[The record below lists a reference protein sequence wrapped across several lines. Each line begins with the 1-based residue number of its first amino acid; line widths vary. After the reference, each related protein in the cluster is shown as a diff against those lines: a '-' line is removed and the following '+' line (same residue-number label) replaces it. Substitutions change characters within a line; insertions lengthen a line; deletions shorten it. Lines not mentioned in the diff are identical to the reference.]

1 MTAPDLDA
9 LDALLASADA
19 LPWEVQKDGWTIR
32 VEQKD
37 TEQARGWRVAMTHDS
52 GPNRVE
58 REVANAELI
67 VAAVNALPGLIARLR
82 AAEADAERYRAIRND
97 AVNPMVMFACK
108 ADDAR
113 MVGVESMLA
122 GAELD
127 AAIDAARA
135 NVKIGDEI

>member
-37 TEQARGWRVAMTHDS
+37 TEQARGWRVAMTHNS

-67 VAAVNALPGLIARLR
+67 VAAVNALPALIARLR
-82 AAEADAERYRAIRND
+82 AAEADAERYRWLRGKMTHESCGPNVGWTISELI
-97 AVNPMVMFACK
+97 PG
-108 ADDAR
+108 DDP
-113 MVGVESMLA
+113 
-122 GAELD
+122 D
-127 AAIDAARA
+127 AAIDAALDR
-135 NVKIGDEI
+135 GEP